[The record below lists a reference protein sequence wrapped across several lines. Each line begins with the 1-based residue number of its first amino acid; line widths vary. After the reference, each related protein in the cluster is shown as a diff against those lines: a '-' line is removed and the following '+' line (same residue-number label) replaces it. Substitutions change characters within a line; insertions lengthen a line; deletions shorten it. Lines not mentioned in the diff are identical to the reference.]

1 MRMYDKEQGKYAP
14 LRRGEPA
21 VPGRGDIIINC
32 FTTAIILTF
41 DPLAAALF
49 SADCVSRTVTAAIED
64 FVKIIDELNVGIL
77 LLTLRSP
84 QSVRSNPVTCH
95 SSALNILC
103 YG

>member
-49 SADCVSRTVTAAIED
+49 SADCASHRHSRSRG
-64 FVKIIDELNVGIL
+64 FCQNC
-77 LLTLRSP
+77 R
-84 QSVRSNPVTCH
+84 
-95 SSALNILC
+95 
-103 YG
+103 